1 MNDEELER
9 RLRAL
14 RPTDLPEALQMR
26 LAAPPAMRNK
36 VRWLWTVA
44 PLAAAA
50 VWLLLPLA
58 QPPGPAPSPKPQVPR
73 PSDFRVYIPVH
84 RTSTLVRVEKLD
96 VIETESAQPVRLVRA
111 TWVDEITYAGDDG
124 HSTIKHRSPR
134 DQIIPV
140 ALTSY

>member
-9 RLRAL
+9 RLCAL
-14 RPTDLPEALQMR
+14 RPADLPEALQKR
-26 LAAPPAMRNK
+26 LATPPAIHSK
-36 VRWLWTVA
+36 VRWLWAAA

-50 VWLLLPLA
+50 VWLLLPVA
-58 QPPGPAPSPKPQVPR
+58 QHPAPPPSLKPKAPQ
-73 PSDFRVYIPVH
+73 PSDFRVYIPVR
-84 RTSTLVRVEKLD
+84 RTSTLVSVERLD
-96 VIETESAQPVRLVRA
+96 VIQTESAQPVRLVRA